1 VRHFQRRKITAL
13 LLICPLL
20 AVLGSAIEL
29 AAEPEAVFPVPQF
42 RHVDPTRIEPSVRD
56 IALVRFVADDSFPPF
71 SYRDGDGA
79 LTGLNVSVADAICRE
94 LKLKCE
100 FLVKPWDEAVESVAK
115 GEADAVLSGLKMTP
129 ATLERFDFTA
139 PYMRNV
145 GRFAVRNQ
153 NQIASPDVKGLA
165 GKRIGV
171 IAGSAHE
178 AWIKAHFPRSLVKPY
193 RAEPEAGEALRTGAV
208 DALFGDAYRLI
219 FWVHGQ
225 SSRQCCRLLP
235 GAFVEPGYFSAGIS
249 IAVRRGNRR
258 LLDALDY
265 GLDRLQTS
273 GEFSRI
279 YRKFFPEPPA

>member
-1 VRHFQRRKITAL
+1 MLML
-13 LLICPLL
+13 LPLA
-20 AVLGSAIEL
+20 AVVGSGIDR

-42 RHVDPTRIEPSVRD
+42 RHIDPTRSEPSVRD

-79 LTGLNVSVADAICRE
+79 LTGLNVAVADAICRE

-100 FLVKPWDEAVESVAK
+100 FVVKPWEEAVAAVEK
-115 GEADAVLSGLKMTP
+115 GEADAMLSGLKMSP

-139 PYMRNV
+139 PFLRTV
-145 GRFAVRNQ
+145 GRFAVRIQ
-153 NQIASPDVKGLA
+153 NQMPAPDVKSLA

-178 AWIKAHFPRSLVKPY
+178 AWVKAYYPRSLLKSY
-193 RAEPEAGEALRTGAV
+193 QTEEQAGEGLRTGAV

-225 SSRQCCRLLP
+225 GARHCCRLLP
-235 GAFVEPGYFSAGIS
+235 GAFVEPGYFSGGIS

-273 GEFSRI
+273 GEFARI

>member
-1 VRHFQRRKITAL
+1 MRHSHRRRFLAL
-13 LLICPLL
+13 VLLPLMA
-20 AVLGSAIEL
+20 AVGGAVDH

-42 RHVDPTRIEPSVRD
+42 RHIDPSRTEPSVRD

-100 FLVKPWDEAVESVAK
+100 FVVKPWDEAVASVEK
-115 GEADAVLSGLKMTP
+115 GEADAMLSGLKMTS

-139 PYMRNV
+139 PYLRTV

-153 NQIASPDVKGLA
+153 NQMPSADVKSLA

-178 AWIKAHFPRSLVKPY
+178 AWVKAYFPRSLLKSY
-193 RAEPEAGEALRTGAV
+193 QTEAQAGEALRTGAI
-208 DALFGDAYRLI
+208 DAVFGDAYRLI
-219 FWVHGQ
+219 FWIHGQ
-225 SSRQCCRLLP
+225 SARRCCRLLP

-258 LLDALDY
+258 LLDVLDY
-265 GLDRLQTS
+265 GLDRLQTT
-273 GEFSRI
+273 GEFARI

>member
-1 VRHFQRRKITAL
+1 MLML
-13 LLICPLL
+13 LPLA
-20 AVLGSAIEL
+20 AVVGSNIDH

-42 RHVDPTRIEPSVRD
+42 RHIDPTRSEPSVRD
-56 IALVRFVADDSFPPF
+56 IALVRFVADNSFPPF

-79 LTGLNVSVADAICRE
+79 LTGLNVAVADAICRE

-100 FLVKPWDEAVESVAK
+100 FVVKPWEEAVAAVEK
-115 GEADAVLSGLKMTP
+115 GEADAMLSGLKISP
-129 ATLERFDFTA
+129 AALERFDFTA
-139 PYMRNV
+139 PFLRTV
-145 GRFAVRNQ
+145 GRFAVRIQ
-153 NQIASPDVKGLA
+153 NQMPSSDVKSLA

-178 AWIKAHFPRSLVKPY
+178 AWVKAYYPRSLLKSY
-193 RAEPEAGEALRTGAV
+193 QTEEQAGEGLRTGAV

-219 FWVHGQ
+219 FWIHGQ
-225 SSRQCCRLLP
+225 GARHCCRLLP
-235 GAFVEPGYFSAGIS
+235 GAFVEPGYFSGGIS

-273 GEFSRI
+273 GEFARI